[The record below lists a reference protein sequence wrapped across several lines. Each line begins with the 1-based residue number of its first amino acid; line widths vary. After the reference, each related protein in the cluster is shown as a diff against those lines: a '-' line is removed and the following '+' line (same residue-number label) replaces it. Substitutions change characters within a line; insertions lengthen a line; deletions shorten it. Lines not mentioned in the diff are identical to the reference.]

1 MPQSL
6 HVLSA
11 HIIFSTKRRH
21 PWLTSDVRERIWAY
35 QSRILQNLGC
45 SSITVGGIADHV
57 HILCNLT
64 KKFPTAKVLEILK
77 KRLVEICKDTQF
89 KSSRLS
95 LAGRVRPFQR
105 KPVAFRAGAQIH
117 SESGRAPQEGD
128 IPGGVSSDFKE
139 ISCAL

>member
-1 MPQSL
+1 MPRSL
-6 HVLSA
+6 HVLNA

-21 PWLTSDVRERIWAY
+21 PWLTPDVRERIWAY

-64 KKFPTAKVLEILK
+64 KKISDGQGSRNSQ
-77 KRLVEICKDTQF
+77 KRFVEICKDTQF

-105 KPVAFRAGAQIH
+105 KPVAFRAGTQIH

-128 IPGGVSSDFKE
+128 VPG
-139 ISCAL
+139 